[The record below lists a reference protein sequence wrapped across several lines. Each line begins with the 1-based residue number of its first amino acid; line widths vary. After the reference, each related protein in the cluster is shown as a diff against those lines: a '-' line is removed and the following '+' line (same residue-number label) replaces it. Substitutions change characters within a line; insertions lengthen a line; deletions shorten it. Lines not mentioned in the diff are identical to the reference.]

1 MGCAQ
6 GKACKV
12 YTNGFDSRV
21 IVLHYNIT
29 SVSCPETT
37 PVHPEISFD
46 SHTNG
51 ADFQPRNAFAPS
63 YEALR
68 GDPRIIS
75 FESFFSTDSLL
86 YFPVIFS
93 HTRKVN

>member
-1 MGCAQ
+1 MGCAE
-6 GKACKV
+6 GKTCKV

-29 SVSCPETT
+29 SVSCPEKT

-68 GDPRIIS
+68 GDLRIIS
-75 FESFFSTDSLL
+75 FESFFSTDSPLC
-86 YFPVIFS
+86 FPVIFS
-93 HTRKVN
+93 RARK